1 MAKILIPTPLRQ
13 FTGKQ
18 DSVTV
23 TGDTVGSALADLTAQ
38 FPDLRKQI
46 FNDEGK
52 VRSFVN
58 VYLNDE
64 DIRYLSK
71 TDTPVKDGDA
81 ISLVPSIAG
90 GSALG
95 GSLLAV
101 PPEKAAP
108 PPEATLTNEEILRY
122 SRHLIIP
129 EVGIEGQ
136 QKLKA
141 AKVLLIGAGGLG
153 APLGLYL
160 AAAGVGRIG
169 LVDFDVVDFT
179 NLQRQV
185 IHSTADVGR
194 NKIDS
199 AAEKMK
205 GINPNV
211 TIVKH
216 EVALT
221 SENALDI
228 LKDYDIVVDGTDNF
242 PTRYLVNDACVLL
255 GKPNVYGSIFRFEGQ
270 ATVFAYEGGPCY
282 RCLYPEPPPP
292 GLVPSCAEGGVLGIL
307 PGTIGLIQA
316 TETVK
321 LILGIGEPLVG
332 RLLLYDALGM
342 RFRELKLRKNPEC
355 PVCGDH
361 RTITKLID
369 YHQFCG
375 VPSPNQAPAA
385 QETKMNEGDISV
397 VELKEKLDRGDKFV
411 LIDVREPHEYKIC
424 NIPGAKLIPLGE
436 FPQHVGEFNPDD
448 DIVIHCR
455 SGVRSGKACNVL
467 RAAGFQHVRNVVGG
481 ILAWSDQVDPSV
493 PKY

>member
-1 MAKILIPTPLRQ
+1 MAKVLIPTPLRQ

-23 TGDTVGSALADLTAQ
+23 PGATVREVLDALTTQ
-38 FPDLRKQI
+38 HPELRKQI
-46 FNDEGK
+46 FTDEGK
-52 VRSFVN
+52 LRSFVN

-71 TDTPVKDGDA
+71 DATATADGDT

-90 GSALG
+90 GSTA
-95 GSLLAV
+95 
-101 PPEKAAP
+101 AAP
-108 PPEATLTNEEILRY
+108 PEEVTLSKDEILRY

-136 QKLKA
+136 KKLKA
-141 AKVLLIGAGGLG
+141 ASVLLVGTGGLG

-160 AAAGVGRIG
+160 AAAGIGHIG

-185 IHSTADVGR
+185 IHFTGDVGR
-194 NKIDS
+194 KKLDS
-199 AAEKMK
+199 AAEKMLAL
-205 GINPNV
+205 NPHLKI
-211 TIVKH
+211 TRH
-216 EVALT
+216 EVALS

-228 LKDYDIVVDGTDNF
+228 LKDYDLIIDGTDNF

-255 GKPNVYGSIFRFEGQ
+255 KKPNVYGSIFRFEGQ
-270 ATVFAYEGGPCY
+270 ATIFATEGGPCY

-316 TETVK
+316 TEAVK

-332 RLLLYDALGM
+332 RLMLYDALGM
-342 RFRELKLRKNPEC
+342 RFRELKLRKNPDC

-361 RTITKLID
+361 RTITGLID
-369 YHQFCG
+369 YNQFCG
-375 VPSPNQAPAA
+375 IPAHEPTPAPGVA
-385 QETKMNEGDISV
+385 EGEIDP
-397 VELKEKLDRGDKFV
+397 VEVKAKIDRGDPFV
-411 LIDVREPHEYKIC
+411 LIDVREPHEYQIAKI
-424 NIPGAKLIPLGE
+424 PYARLIPLGE
-436 FPQHVGEFNPDD
+436 LPKRVNELNSADE
-448 DIVIHCR
+448 IVAHCKSGMR
-455 SGVRSGKACNVL
+455 SAKAVDFL
-467 RAAGFQHVRNVVGG
+467 KQAGFRKVKNMKGG
-481 ILAWSDQVDPSV
+481 ILAWSDKVDPSV